1 MRLFVDCTS
10 DEDEKRRIEEL
21 CSKEGS
27 EIYIKYVLEEHLS
40 ILDILNHFPS
50 CQPNVA
56 MLIGKNKNRFSYF
69 IQFIPFRIFTSINAS
84 ILFHL
89 QVQNFSFLMFIFY

>member
-10 DEDEKRRIEEL
+10 DEDEKRRLEEL

-27 EIYIKYVLEEHLS
+27 EIYIKYILEEHLS

-50 CQPNVA
+50 CQPDVA
-56 MLIGKNKNRFSYF
+56 ILIGNDRDQFS
-69 IQFIPFRIFTSINAS
+69 
-84 ILFHL
+84 
-89 QVQNFSFLMFIFY
+89 

>member
-1 MRLFVDCTS
+1 LRLFVDCTS
-10 DEDEKRRIEEL
+10 DEDEKRRLEEL

-27 EIYIKYVLEEHLS
+27 EIYIKYILEEHLS

-56 MLIGKNKNRFSYF
+56 MLIGNNNKNQFTYF
-69 IQFIPFRIFTSINAS
+69 IKFI
-84 ILFHL
+84 
-89 QVQNFSFLMFIFY
+89 